1 MAAEVEEARLKSVH
15 RWARSRT
22 CASALCLVTLGVCAQ
37 APGTS
42 VDIYVCTDDQGR
54 RITSDRPIRECM
66 DRPQRILNPDGSLR
80 GIKNPPMTAQERA
93 AKEAAE
99 RQVAEE
105 AAAKAEAVR
114 RDRNLLSR
122 YRNEDMHRA
131 ARESA
136 LDPVRL
142 TMDLTETRL
151 AQLRRE
157 RRAVEEEIRAQ
168 QAKEKD
174 RDKAREVPTGLK
186 AQLEAN
192 DAAAQAQRD
201 ITQTQKAELDRI
213 NRIYDIEL
221 ERLKRLWAGEPAG
234 SMGAIENPSY
244 EALPVA
250 PSRIPGDKKAPA
262 AKK

>member
-1 MAAEVEEARLKSVH
+1 MRTLH
-15 RWARSRT
+15 RRT
-22 CASALCLVTLGVCAQ
+22 TAITGALALWVVAGGVWAQ
-37 APGTS
+37 AAAPGAPA
-42 VDIYVCTDDQGR
+42 DIYVCTDDQGR
-54 RITSDRPIRECM
+54 RITADRPIRECM

-93 AKEAAE
+93 AKEAQE
-99 RQVAEE
+99 RQAAEE
-105 AAAKAEAVR
+105 AASRAEAVR

-157 RRAVEEEIRAQ
+157 RRALDEEVRAQ

-174 RDKAREVPTGLK
+174 KGKDIPSGLR

-192 DAAAQAQRD
+192 DAATQAQRD

-221 ERLKRLWAGEPAG
+221 ERLKRLWAGESAG
-234 SMGAIENPSY
+234 SMGAIESPTY

-250 PSRIPGDKKAPA
+250 PSRVNADRKPA

>member
-1 MAAEVEEARLKSVH
+1 MG
-15 RWARSRT
+15 
-22 CASALCLVTLGVCAQ
+22 ALALWVVAGGVWAQ
-37 APGTS
+37 AAAPGAS

-54 RITSDRPIRECM
+54 RITADRPIRECM

-93 AKEAAE
+93 AKEAQE
-99 RQVAEE
+99 RQAAEE

-114 RDRNLLSR
+114 RDRNLLAR

-157 RRAVEEEIRAQ
+157 RRALEEEARAP
-168 QAKEKD
+168 KNKD
-174 RDKAREVPTGLK
+174 HAATLK
-186 AQLEAN
+186 LQLEAN
-192 DAAAQAQRD
+192 DAAAAAQREN
-201 ITQTQKAELDRI
+201 TANQRTELDRI

-221 ERLKRLWAGEPAG
+221 ERLKRLWAGESAG
-234 SMGAIENPSY
+234 SMGAIESPTY

-250 PSRIPGDKKAPA
+250 PSRVSADRKPP

>member
-1 MAAEVEEARLKSVH
+1 
-15 RWARSRT
+15 
-22 CASALCLVTLGVCAQ
+22 
-37 APGTS
+37 

-54 RITSDRPIRECM
+54 RITADRPIRECM
-66 DRPQRILNPDGSLR
+66 DRPQRILNPDGTQR
-80 GIKNPPMTAQERA
+80 GVKNPPMTAQERA
-93 AKEAAE
+93 AKEAQE
-99 RQVAEE
+99 RQAAEE

-157 RRAVEEEIRAQ
+157 RRALEEETRAP
-168 QAKEKD
+168 KSKD
-174 RDKAREVPTGLK
+174 HAATLK
-186 AQLEAN
+186 LQLEAN
-192 DAAAQAQRD
+192 EAAAAAQRENTASQR
-201 ITQTQKAELDRI
+201 AEMDRI

-234 SMGAIENPSY
+234 SMGAIESPTY

-250 PSRIPGDKKAPA
+250 PSRVSAERKPA

>member
-1 MAAEVEEARLKSVH
+1 MRTLSRKASTLTGACALWVAAG
-15 RWARSRT
+15 
-22 CASALCLVTLGVCAQ
+22 GVWAQ
-37 APGTS
+37 APAPGTA

-54 RITSDRPIRECM
+54 RITADRPIRECM
-66 DRPQRILNPDGSLR
+66 DRPQRILNPDGSQR
-80 GIKNPPMTAQERA
+80 GVKNPPMTAQERA
-93 AKEAAE
+93 AKEAQE

-157 RRAVEEEIRAQ
+157 RRALEEETRAP
-168 QAKEKD
+168 KSKD
-174 RDKAREVPTGLK
+174 HAATLK
-186 AQLEAN
+186 LQLEAN
-192 DAAAQAQRD
+192 EAAAAAQRENTASQR
-201 ITQTQKAELDRI
+201 AELDRI

-221 ERLKRLWAGEPAG
+221 ERLKRLWGGESAG
-234 SMGAIENPSY
+234 SMGAIESPTY

-250 PSRIPGDKKAPA
+250 PSRVSAERRPA

>member
-1 MAAEVEEARLKSVH
+1 MRT
-15 RWARSRT
+15 RSRRAST
-22 CASALCLVTLGVCAQ
+22 LAGACALWVAAGSIWAQ
-37 APGTS
+37 APAPGTA

-54 RITSDRPIRECM
+54 RITADRPIRECM
-66 DRPQRILNPDGSLR
+66 DRPQRILNPDGSQR
-80 GIKNPPMTAQERA
+80 GVKNPPMTAQERA
-93 AKEAAE
+93 AKEAQE
-99 RQVAEE
+99 RQAAEE

-157 RRAVEEEIRAQ
+157 RRSLEEESRAP
-168 QAKEKD
+168 KSKD
-174 RDKAREVPTGLK
+174 HAATLK
-186 AQLEAN
+186 LQLEAN
-192 DAAAQAQRD
+192 EAAAAAQRENTASQR
-201 ITQTQKAELDRI
+201 AELDRI

-234 SMGAIENPSY
+234 SMGAIESPTY

-250 PSRIPGDKKAPA
+250 PSRVSAERKPA

>member
-1 MAAEVEEARLKSVH
+1 MTTLHH
-15 RWARSRT
+15 RATAST
-22 CASALCLVTLGVCAQ
+22 SALVLWAAVSTGWAQ
-37 APGTS
+37 PAAPGAP

-54 RITSDRPIRECM
+54 RITADRPIRECM

-80 GIKNPPMTAQERA
+80 GVKNPPMTAQERA
-93 AKEAAE
+93 ATEAQE
-99 RQVAEE
+99 RQATEE
-105 AAAKAEAVR
+105 AAARAEAVR

-157 RRAVEEEIRAQ
+157 RRALDEEIRAQ
-168 QAKEKD
+168 QAKDKGKD
-174 RDKAREVPTGLK
+174 IPSGLR

-192 DAAAQAQRD
+192 DAATQAQRE

-221 ERLKRLWAGEPAG
+221 ERLKRLWAGEQAG
-234 SMGAIENPSY
+234 SMGAIESPTY

-250 PSRIPGDKKAPA
+250 PSRVSADRKPA

>member
-1 MAAEVEEARLKSVH
+1 MRTLSRKASTLTGACALWVAAG
-15 RWARSRT
+15 
-22 CASALCLVTLGVCAQ
+22 GVWAQ
-37 APGTS
+37 APAPGTA

-54 RITSDRPIRECM
+54 RITADRPIRECM
-66 DRPQRILNPDGSLR
+66 DRPQRILNPDGSQR
-80 GIKNPPMTAQERA
+80 GVKNPPMTAQERA
-93 AKEAAE
+93 AKEAQE
-99 RQVAEE
+99 RQAAEE

-157 RRAVEEEIRAQ
+157 RRSLEEESRAP
-168 QAKEKD
+168 KSKD
-174 RDKAREVPTGLK
+174 HAATLK
-186 AQLEAN
+186 LQLEAN
-192 DAAAQAQRD
+192 EAAAAAQRENTASQR
-201 ITQTQKAELDRI
+201 AELDRI

-234 SMGAIENPSY
+234 SMGAIESPTY

-250 PSRIPGDKKAPA
+250 PSRVSAERKPA

>member
-1 MAAEVEEARLKSVH
+1 MRTLSRKASTLTGACALWVAAG
-15 RWARSRT
+15 
-22 CASALCLVTLGVCAQ
+22 GVWAQ
-37 APGTS
+37 APALGTA
-42 VDIYVCTDDQGR
+42 VEIYVCTDDQGR
-54 RITSDRPIRECM
+54 RITADRPIRECM
-66 DRPQRILNPDGSLR
+66 DRPQRILNPDGSQR
-80 GIKNPPMTAQERA
+80 GVKNPPMTAQERA
-93 AKEAAE
+93 AKEAQE

-157 RRAVEEEIRAQ
+157 RRALEEETRAP
-168 QAKEKD
+168 KSKD
-174 RDKAREVPTGLK
+174 HAATLK
-186 AQLEAN
+186 LQLEAN
-192 DAAAQAQRD
+192 EAAAAAQRENTASQR
-201 ITQTQKAELDRI
+201 AELDRI

-234 SMGAIENPSY
+234 SMGAIESPTY

-250 PSRIPGDKKAPA
+250 PSRVNADRKPP

>member
-1 MAAEVEEARLKSVH
+1 LRTLHRRTTAITGALALWVAAG
-15 RWARSRT
+15 
-22 CASALCLVTLGVCAQ
+22 GVWAQ
-37 APGTS
+37 AAAPGAS

-54 RITSDRPIRECM
+54 RITADRPIRECM

-80 GIKNPPMTAQERA
+80 GIKNPPMTTQERA
-93 AKEAAE
+93 AKEAQE
-99 RQVAEE
+99 RQAAEE

-114 RDRNLLSR
+114 RDRNLLAR

-157 RRAVEEEIRAQ
+157 RRALEEEARAP
-168 QAKEKD
+168 KNKD
-174 RDKAREVPTGLK
+174 HAATLK
-186 AQLEAN
+186 LQLEAN
-192 DAAAQAQRD
+192 DAAAAAQREN
-201 ITQTQKAELDRI
+201 TANQRTELDRI

-221 ERLKRLWAGEPAG
+221 ERLKRLWAGESAG
-234 SMGAIENPSY
+234 SMGAIESPTY

-250 PSRIPGDKKAPA
+250 PSRVSADRKPP

>member
-1 MAAEVEEARLKSVH
+1 MRTLSRKAFTLAGACALWVAAGSV
-15 RWARSRT
+15 W
-22 CASALCLVTLGVCAQ
+22 AQ
-37 APGTS
+37 APAPGTA

-54 RITSDRPIRECM
+54 RITADRPIRECM
-66 DRPQRILNPDGSLR
+66 DRPQRILNPDGSQR
-80 GIKNPPMTAQERA
+80 GVKNPPMTAQERA
-93 AKEAAE
+93 AKEAQE
-99 RQVAEE
+99 RQAAEE

-157 RRAVEEEIRAQ
+157 RRSLEEESRAP
-168 QAKEKD
+168 KSKD
-174 RDKAREVPTGLK
+174 HAATLK
-186 AQLEAN
+186 LQLEAN
-192 DAAAQAQRD
+192 EAAAAAQRENTASQR
-201 ITQTQKAELDRI
+201 AELDRI

-234 SMGAIENPSY
+234 SMGAIESPTY

-250 PSRIPGDKKAPA
+250 PSRVSAERKPA

>member
-1 MAAEVEEARLKSVH
+1 LRTLPRKTTATTGALALGLMAG
-15 RWARSRT
+15 
-22 CASALCLVTLGVCAQ
+22 GVWAQ
-37 APGTS
+37 AVGPGAS

-54 RITSDRPIRECM
+54 RITADRPIRECM
-66 DRPQRILNPDGSLR
+66 DRPQRILNSDGSLR
-80 GIKNPPMTAQERA
+80 GIRNPPMTAQERA
-93 AKEAAE
+93 AKEAQE
-99 RQVAEE
+99 RQAAEE

-114 RDRNLLSR
+114 RDRNLLAR
-122 YRNEDMHRA
+122 YRNEEMHRN

-157 RRAVEEEIRAQ
+157 RRALEEEARTP
-168 QAKEKD
+168 KNKD
-174 RDKAREVPTGLK
+174 HAATLK
-186 AQLEAN
+186 LQIEAN
-192 DAAAQAQRD
+192 DAAAAAQRENTTNQR
-201 ITQTQKAELDRI
+201 IELDRI

-234 SMGAIENPSY
+234 SMGAIENPTY

-250 PSRIPGDKKAPA
+250 PSRSSADRKLPPKK
-262 AKK
+262 

>member
-1 MAAEVEEARLKSVH
+1 MRTLSRKAFTLARACALWVAAG
-15 RWARSRT
+15 
-22 CASALCLVTLGVCAQ
+22 GVWAQ
-37 APGTS
+37 APAPGTA

-54 RITSDRPIRECM
+54 RITADRPIRECM
-66 DRPQRILNPDGSLR
+66 DRPQRILNPDGSQR
-80 GIKNPPMTAQERA
+80 GVKNPPMTAQERA
-93 AKEAAE
+93 AKEAQE
-99 RQVAEE
+99 RQAAEE

-157 RRAVEEEIRAQ
+157 RRALDEEIRAQ
-168 QAKEKD
+168 QAKEKGSKD
-174 RDKAREVPTGLK
+174 TPAGLRQ
-186 AQLEAN
+186 QLEAN
-192 DAAAQAQRD
+192 DAATQGQRD

-213 NRIYDIEL
+213 NRIYHIEL

-234 SMGAIENPSY
+234 SMGAIESPTY
-244 EALPVA
+244 EALPLA
-250 PSRIPGDKKAPA
+250 PSRVSAERKPA

>member
-1 MAAEVEEARLKSVH
+1 LRTLSRKASTLTGACALWVAAG
-15 RWARSRT
+15 
-22 CASALCLVTLGVCAQ
+22 GVWAQ
-37 APGTS
+37 APAPGTA

-54 RITSDRPIRECM
+54 RITADRPIRECM
-66 DRPQRILNPDGSLR
+66 DRPQRILNPDGSQR
-80 GIKNPPMTAQERA
+80 GVKNPPMTAQERA
-93 AKEAAE
+93 AKEAQE

-157 RRAVEEEIRAQ
+157 RRALEEETRAP
-168 QAKEKD
+168 KSKD
-174 RDKAREVPTGLK
+174 HAATLK
-186 AQLEAN
+186 LQLEAN
-192 DAAAQAQRD
+192 EAAAAAQRENTASQR
-201 ITQTQKAELDRI
+201 TELDRI

-234 SMGAIENPSY
+234 SMGAIESPTY

-250 PSRIPGDKKAPA
+250 PSRVNADRKPP

>member
-1 MAAEVEEARLKSVH
+1 LRTLSRKASTLTGACALWVAAGSV
-15 RWARSRT
+15 W
-22 CASALCLVTLGVCAQ
+22 AQ
-37 APGTS
+37 APAPGTA

-54 RITSDRPIRECM
+54 RITADRPIRECM
-66 DRPQRILNPDGSLR
+66 DRPQRILNPDGSQR
-80 GIKNPPMTAQERA
+80 GVKNPPMTAQERA
-93 AKEAAE
+93 AKEAQE
-99 RQVAEE
+99 RQAAEE

-157 RRAVEEEIRAQ
+157 RRALEEETRAP
-168 QAKEKD
+168 KSKD
-174 RDKAREVPTGLK
+174 HAATLK
-186 AQLEAN
+186 LQLEAN
-192 DAAAQAQRD
+192 EAAAAAQRENTASQR
-201 ITQTQKAELDRI
+201 AELDRI

-234 SMGAIENPSY
+234 SMGAIESPTY

-250 PSRIPGDKKAPA
+250 PSRVNADRKPP

>member
-1 MAAEVEEARLKSVH
+1 LRTLSRKASTLTGACALWVAAG
-15 RWARSRT
+15 
-22 CASALCLVTLGVCAQ
+22 GVWAQ
-37 APGTS
+37 APALGTA
-42 VDIYVCTDDQGR
+42 VEIYVCTDDQGR
-54 RITSDRPIRECM
+54 RITADRPIRECM
-66 DRPQRILNPDGSLR
+66 DRPQRILNPDGSQR
-80 GIKNPPMTAQERA
+80 GVKNPPMTAQERA
-93 AKEAAE
+93 AKEAQE

-157 RRAVEEEIRAQ
+157 RRALEEETRAP
-168 QAKEKD
+168 KSKD
-174 RDKAREVPTGLK
+174 HAATLK
-186 AQLEAN
+186 LQLEAN
-192 DAAAQAQRD
+192 EAAAAAQRENTASQR
-201 ITQTQKAELDRI
+201 TELDRI

-234 SMGAIENPSY
+234 SMGAIESPTY

-250 PSRIPGDKKAPA
+250 PSRVNADRKPP

>member
-1 MAAEVEEARLKSVH
+1 MRTLHRRTTAITGALALWVAAG
-15 RWARSRT
+15 
-22 CASALCLVTLGVCAQ
+22 GVWAQ
-37 APGTS
+37 AAAPGAS

-54 RITSDRPIRECM
+54 RITADRPIRECM

-80 GIKNPPMTAQERA
+80 GIKNPPMTTQERA
-93 AKEAAE
+93 AKEAQE
-99 RQVAEE
+99 RQAAEE

-114 RDRNLLSR
+114 RDRNLLAR

-157 RRAVEEEIRAQ
+157 RRALEEEARAP
-168 QAKEKD
+168 KNKD
-174 RDKAREVPTGLK
+174 HAATLK
-186 AQLEAN
+186 LQLEAN
-192 DAAAQAQRD
+192 DAAAAAQREN
-201 ITQTQKAELDRI
+201 TANQRTELDRI

-221 ERLKRLWAGEPAG
+221 ERLKRLWAGESAG
-234 SMGAIENPSY
+234 SMGAIESPTY

-250 PSRIPGDKKAPA
+250 PSRVSADRKPP

>member
-1 MAAEVEEARLKSVH
+1 MRTLSRKAFTLAGACALWVAAG
-15 RWARSRT
+15 
-22 CASALCLVTLGVCAQ
+22 GVWAQ
-37 APGTS
+37 APAPGTA

-54 RITSDRPIRECM
+54 RITADRPIRECM
-66 DRPQRILNPDGSLR
+66 DRPQRILNPDGTQR
-80 GIKNPPMTAQERA
+80 GVKNPPMTAQERA
-93 AKEAAE
+93 AKEAQE
-99 RQVAEE
+99 RQAAEE

-157 RRAVEEEIRAQ
+157 RRALEEETRAP
-168 QAKEKD
+168 KSKD
-174 RDKAREVPTGLK
+174 HAATLK
-186 AQLEAN
+186 LQLEAN
-192 DAAAQAQRD
+192 EAAAAAQRENTASQR
-201 ITQTQKAELDRI
+201 AEMDRI

-221 ERLKRLWAGEPAG
+221 ERLKRLWGGESAG
-234 SMGAIENPSY
+234 SMGAIESPTY

-250 PSRIPGDKKAPA
+250 PSRVSAERKPA

>member
-1 MAAEVEEARLKSVH
+1 LRTLSRKASTLTGACALWVAAG
-15 RWARSRT
+15 
-22 CASALCLVTLGVCAQ
+22 GVWAQ
-37 APGTS
+37 APAPGTA

-54 RITSDRPIRECM
+54 RITADRPIRECM
-66 DRPQRILNPDGSLR
+66 DRPQRILNPDGSQR
-80 GIKNPPMTAQERA
+80 GVKNPPMTAQERA
-93 AKEAAE
+93 AKEAQE

-157 RRAVEEEIRAQ
+157 RRALEEETRAP
-168 QAKEKD
+168 KSKD
-174 RDKAREVPTGLK
+174 HAATLK
-186 AQLEAN
+186 LQLEAN
-192 DAAAQAQRD
+192 EAAAAAQRENTASQR
-201 ITQTQKAELDRI
+201 TELDRI

-221 ERLKRLWAGEPAG
+221 ERLKRLWVGEPAG
-234 SMGAIENPSY
+234 SMGAIESPTY

-250 PSRIPGDKKAPA
+250 PSRLNADRKPP

>member
-1 MAAEVEEARLKSVH
+1 LRTLSRKASTLAGACALWVAAG
-15 RWARSRT
+15 
-22 CASALCLVTLGVCAQ
+22 GVWAQ
-37 APGTS
+37 APAPGTA

-54 RITSDRPIRECM
+54 RITADRPIRECM
-66 DRPQRILNPDGSLR
+66 DRPQRILNPDGSQR
-80 GIKNPPMTAQERA
+80 GVKNPPMTAQERA
-93 AKEAAE
+93 AKEAQE
-99 RQVAEE
+99 RQAAEE

-157 RRAVEEEIRAQ
+157 RRSLEEESRAP
-168 QAKEKD
+168 KSKD
-174 RDKAREVPTGLK
+174 HAATLK
-186 AQLEAN
+186 LQLEAN
-192 DAAAQAQRD
+192 EAAAAAQRENTASQR
-201 ITQTQKAELDRI
+201 AELDRI

-234 SMGAIENPSY
+234 SMGAIESPTY

-250 PSRIPGDKKAPA
+250 PSRVSAERKPA

>member
-1 MAAEVEEARLKSVH
+1 MRTLHRRTTVITGALALWVMAD
-15 RWARSRT
+15 
-22 CASALCLVTLGVCAQ
+22 GVWAQ
-37 APGTS
+37 AGAPGAP
-42 VDIYVCTDDQGR
+42 VDISVCTDDQGR

-80 GIKNPPMTAQERA
+80 GVKNPPMTAQERA
-93 AKEAAE
+93 AKEAQE
-99 RQVAEE
+99 RQAAEE
-105 AAAKAEAVR
+105 TAARAEAVR

-122 YRNEDMHRA
+122 YRNEEMHRA

-157 RRAVEEEIRAQ
+157 RRTLEEEARAP
-168 QAKEKD
+168 KN
-174 RDKAREVPTGLK
+174 RDHAATLK
-186 AQLEAN
+186 LQLEAN
-192 DAAAQAQRD
+192 EAATGAQRENTTNQR
-201 ITQTQKAELDRI
+201 IEVDRI

-221 ERLKRLWAGEPAG
+221 ERLKRLWAGQPPG
-234 SMGAIENPSY
+234 SMGAIENPTY

-250 PSRIPGDKKAPA
+250 PSRVSADRKPPA
-262 AKK
+262 KN

>member
-1 MAAEVEEARLKSVH
+1 LRTLSRKASTLAGACALWVAAG
-15 RWARSRT
+15 
-22 CASALCLVTLGVCAQ
+22 GVWAQ
-37 APGTS
+37 APAPGTA

-54 RITSDRPIRECM
+54 RITADRPIRECM
-66 DRPQRILNPDGSLR
+66 DRPQRILNPDGTQR
-80 GIKNPPMTAQERA
+80 GVKNPPMTAQERA
-93 AKEAAE
+93 AKEAQE
-99 RQVAEE
+99 RQAAEE

-157 RRAVEEEIRAQ
+157 RRALEEETRAP
-168 QAKEKD
+168 KSKD
-174 RDKAREVPTGLK
+174 HAATLK
-186 AQLEAN
+186 LQLEAN
-192 DAAAQAQRD
+192 EAAAAAQRENTASQR
-201 ITQTQKAELDRI
+201 AEMDRI

-234 SMGAIENPSY
+234 SMGAIESPTY

-250 PSRIPGDKKAPA
+250 PSRVSAERKPA

>member
-1 MAAEVEEARLKSVH
+1 
-15 RWARSRT
+15 
-22 CASALCLVTLGVCAQ
+22 
-37 APGTS
+37 
-42 VDIYVCTDDQGR
+42 
-54 RITSDRPIRECM
+54 M
-66 DRPQRILNPDGSLR
+66 DRPQRILNPDGSQR
-80 GIKNPPMTAQERA
+80 GVKNPPMTAQERA
-93 AKEAAE
+93 AKEAQE
-99 RQVAEE
+99 RQAAEE

-157 RRAVEEEIRAQ
+157 RRALEEETRAP
-168 QAKEKD
+168 KSKD
-174 RDKAREVPTGLK
+174 HAATLK
-186 AQLEAN
+186 LQLEAN
-192 DAAAQAQRD
+192 DAAAAAQREN
-201 ITQTQKAELDRI
+201 TANQRTELDRI

-234 SMGAIENPSY
+234 SMGAIESPTY

-250 PSRIPGDKKAPA
+250 PSRVSAERKPA

>member
-1 MAAEVEEARLKSVH
+1 MTTFRLDTFATCSVLGLWAAVGGV
-15 RWARSRT
+15 WAQPAAT
-22 CASALCLVTLGVCAQ
+22 GAT
-37 APGTS
+37 

-93 AKEAAE
+93 VKEAQE
-99 RQVAEE
+99 RQAAEE

-114 RDRNLLSR
+114 RDRNLLAR
-122 YRNEDMHRA
+122 YRNEDMHRS

-157 RRAVEEEIRAQ
+157 RRALEEE
-168 QAKEKD
+168 AKTPKNKD
-174 RDKAREVPTGLK
+174 HAATLK
-186 AQLEAN
+186 LQIEAN
-192 DAAAQAQRD
+192 DAAAAAQREN
-201 ITQTQKAELDRI
+201 TANQRTELDRI

-234 SMGAIENPSY
+234 SMGAIENPTY

-250 PSRIPGDKKAPA
+250 PSRVSAERKPPTKK
-262 AKK
+262 

>member
-1 MAAEVEEARLKSVH
+1 MRLDTCRLARH
-15 RWARSRT
+15 GATWA
-22 CASALCLVTLGVCAQ
+22 LGVALGAAWAQ
-37 APGTS
+37 TPPPGTTAE
-42 VDIYVCTDDQGR
+42 IYVCTDDQGR
-54 RITSDRPIRECM
+54 RITADRPIRECM

-80 GIKNPPMTAQERA
+80 GIKQPPMTAEERA
-93 AKEAAE
+93 AKEARE
-99 RQVAEE
+99 RQAAEE

-131 ARESA
+131 AREAA

-142 TMDLTETRL
+142 TMDLTETRV

-157 RRAVEEEIRAQ
+157 RRALEEEIRAQ

-174 RDKAREVPTGLK
+174 KEKAKDIPAGLK
-186 AQLEAN
+186 TQLEAN
-192 DAAAQAQRD
+192 DAATQAQRD
-201 ITQTQKAELDRI
+201 ITVTQKAEMDRI
-213 NRIYDIEL
+213 NRIYDVEL

-234 SMGAIENPSY
+234 SMGAIENPTY

-250 PSRIPGDKKAPA
+250 PSRVTPEKKAPA
-262 AKK
+262 KK

>member
-1 MAAEVEEARLKSVH
+1 MRTLH
-15 RWARSRT
+15 RRT
-22 CASALCLVTLGVCAQ
+22 TAITGALALWVVAGGVWAQ
-37 APGTS
+37 AAAPGAS

-54 RITSDRPIRECM
+54 RITADRPIRECM

-93 AKEAAE
+93 AKEAQE
-99 RQVAEE
+99 RQAAEE

-114 RDRNLLSR
+114 RDRNLLAR

-157 RRAVEEEIRAQ
+157 RRALEEEARAP
-168 QAKEKD
+168 KNKD
-174 RDKAREVPTGLK
+174 HAATLK
-186 AQLEAN
+186 LQLEAN
-192 DAAAQAQRD
+192 DAAAAAQREN
-201 ITQTQKAELDRI
+201 TANQRTELDRI

-221 ERLKRLWAGEPAG
+221 ERLKRLWAGESAG
-234 SMGAIENPSY
+234 SMGAIESPTY

-250 PSRIPGDKKAPA
+250 PSRVSADRKPP

>member
-1 MAAEVEEARLKSVH
+1 LRTLH
-15 RWARSRT
+15 RRT
-22 CASALCLVTLGVCAQ
+22 TAITGALALWVVAGGVWAQ
-37 APGTS
+37 AAAPGAS

-54 RITSDRPIRECM
+54 RITADRPIRECM

-93 AKEAAE
+93 AKEAQE
-99 RQVAEE
+99 RQAAEE

-114 RDRNLLSR
+114 RDRNLLAR

-157 RRAVEEEIRAQ
+157 RRALEEEARAP
-168 QAKEKD
+168 KNKD
-174 RDKAREVPTGLK
+174 HAATLK
-186 AQLEAN
+186 LQLEAN
-192 DAAAQAQRD
+192 DAAAAAQREN
-201 ITQTQKAELDRI
+201 TANQRTELDRI

-221 ERLKRLWAGEPAG
+221 ERLKRLWAGESAG
-234 SMGAIENPSY
+234 SMGAIESPTY

-250 PSRIPGDKKAPA
+250 PSRVSADRKPP

>member
-1 MAAEVEEARLKSVH
+1 VAAG
-15 RWARSRT
+15 
-22 CASALCLVTLGVCAQ
+22 GVWAQ
-37 APGTS
+37 APAPGTA

-54 RITSDRPIRECM
+54 RITADRPIRECM
-66 DRPQRILNPDGSLR
+66 DRPQRILNPDGSQR
-80 GIKNPPMTAQERA
+80 GVKNPPMTAQERA
-93 AKEAAE
+93 AKEAQE

-157 RRAVEEEIRAQ
+157 RRALEEETRAP
-168 QAKEKD
+168 KSKD
-174 RDKAREVPTGLK
+174 HAATLK
-186 AQLEAN
+186 LQLEAN
-192 DAAAQAQRD
+192 EAAAAAQRVNA
-201 ITQTQKAELDRI
+201 DR
-213 NRIYDIEL
+213 
-221 ERLKRLWAGEPAG
+221 KP
-234 SMGAIENPSY
+234 P
-244 EALPVA
+244 
-250 PSRIPGDKKAPA
+250 

>member
-1 MAAEVEEARLKSVH
+1 MTTLRLGTF
-15 RWARSRT
+15 AT
-22 CASALCLVTLGVCAQ
+22 CSALALWAAVGGVWAQ
-37 APGTS
+37 PAATGAA

-80 GIKNPPMTAQERA
+80 GVKNPPMTAQERA
-93 AKEAAE
+93 AKEAQE
-99 RQVAEE
+99 RQAAEE
-105 AAAKAEAVR
+105 AAARAEAVR

-142 TMDLTETRL
+142 TMDLTETRM

-157 RRAVEEEIRAQ
+157 RRALDEEVRAQ

-174 RDKAREVPTGLK
+174 KAKDIPSGLR

-192 DAAAQAQRD
+192 EAATQAQRE

-234 SMGAIENPSY
+234 SMGAIESPTY

-250 PSRIPGDKKAPA
+250 PSRVSADRKPP

>member
-1 MAAEVEEARLKSVH
+1 LRTLSRKAFTLAGACALWVAAG
-15 RWARSRT
+15 
-22 CASALCLVTLGVCAQ
+22 GVWAQ
-37 APGTS
+37 APAPGTA

-54 RITSDRPIRECM
+54 RITADRPIRECM
-66 DRPQRILNPDGSLR
+66 DRPQRILNPDGTQR
-80 GIKNPPMTAQERA
+80 GVKNPPMTAQERA
-93 AKEAAE
+93 AKEAQE
-99 RQVAEE
+99 RQAAEE

-157 RRAVEEEIRAQ
+157 RRALEEETRAP
-168 QAKEKD
+168 KSKD
-174 RDKAREVPTGLK
+174 HAATLK
-186 AQLEAN
+186 LQLEAN
-192 DAAAQAQRD
+192 EAAAAAQRENTASQR
-201 ITQTQKAELDRI
+201 AEMDRI

-234 SMGAIENPSY
+234 SMGAIESPTY

-250 PSRIPGDKKAPA
+250 PSRVSAERKPA

>member
-1 MAAEVEEARLKSVH
+1 MRTLH
-15 RWARSRT
+15 RRT
-22 CASALCLVTLGVCAQ
+22 TAITGALALWVVAGGVWAQ
-37 APGTS
+37 AAAPGAS
-42 VDIYVCTDDQGR
+42 VDICVCTADQGH
-54 RITSDRPIRECM
+54 RITADRPIRECM

-93 AKEAAE
+93 AKEAQE
-99 RQVAEE
+99 RQAAEE

-114 RDRNLLSR
+114 RDRNLLAR

-157 RRAVEEEIRAQ
+157 RRALEEEARAP
-168 QAKEKD
+168 KNKD
-174 RDKAREVPTGLK
+174 HAATLK
-186 AQLEAN
+186 LQLEAN
-192 DAAAQAQRD
+192 DAAAAAQREN
-201 ITQTQKAELDRI
+201 TANQRTELDRI

-221 ERLKRLWAGEPAG
+221 ERLKRLWAGESAG
-234 SMGAIENPSY
+234 SMGAIESPTY

-250 PSRIPGDKKAPA
+250 PTRVSADRKPP

>member
-1 MAAEVEEARLKSVH
+1 MRTLSRKASTLAGACALWVAAG
-15 RWARSRT
+15 
-22 CASALCLVTLGVCAQ
+22 GVWAQ
-37 APGTS
+37 APAPGTA

-54 RITSDRPIRECM
+54 RITADRPIRECM
-66 DRPQRILNPDGSLR
+66 DRPQRILNPDGTQR
-80 GIKNPPMTAQERA
+80 GVKNPPMTAQERA
-93 AKEAAE
+93 AKEAQE
-99 RQVAEE
+99 RQAAEE

-157 RRAVEEEIRAQ
+157 RRALEEETRAP
-168 QAKEKD
+168 KSKD
-174 RDKAREVPTGLK
+174 HAATLK
-186 AQLEAN
+186 LQLEAN
-192 DAAAQAQRD
+192 EAAAAAQRENTASQR
-201 ITQTQKAELDRI
+201 AEMDRI

-234 SMGAIENPSY
+234 SMGAIESPTY

-250 PSRIPGDKKAPA
+250 PSRVSAERKPA